1 MLTGSKEFLL
11 QAKQN
16 KYAIPATDF
25 VDQLSA
31 EAYTEVMGSHGATDN
46 SVAKIYDRVFN
57 WTGTHPEGTTGIILQ
72 PDKIAQDFL
81 SGAGPDSPGTI
92 TINKENHA

>member
-1 MLTGSKEFLL
+1 
-11 QAKQN
+11 
-16 KYAIPATDF
+16 
-25 VDQLSA
+25 
-31 EAYTEVMGSHGATDN
+31 
-46 SVAKIYDRVFN
+46 VAKIYDRVFN